1 MLASSS
7 WLHEPSSS
15 QCEWLIGGSH
25 LLRGRDYVLDDFFA
39 KLWVVLRS
47 LQNRVVFL
55 GEKTL
60 TGDSPHRPRKSIE
73 PLVRNAHSLHVHRRS
88 QPARS
93 GADQQDESN
102 CGLREH
108 GWPLWGRRSHLVG
121 VRLHLG
127 RRNARVNQP
136 DVPLLPPEEVA
147 PEQKPSSNKGLRPM
161 RARVEKCLGPGT
173 DVRFWPRWPR
183 RYREI
188 WQIACP
194 I

>member
-1 MLASSS
+1 MLPLRWHDLMSAAMSAYEEKIERCSRRV
-7 WLHEPSSS
+7 LGFMT
-15 QCEWLIGGSH
+15 QLIPMRVAYWQH

-108 GWPLWGRRSHLVG
+108 GWPLRGRRS
-121 VRLHLG
+121 
-127 RRNARVNQP
+127 
-136 DVPLLPPEEVA
+136 
-147 PEQKPSSNKGLRPM
+147 
-161 RARVEKCLGPGT
+161 
-173 DVRFWPRWPR
+173 
-183 RYREI
+183 
-188 WQIACP
+188 
-194 I
+194 